1 MRTVEDRRGI
11 TWICLELPDS
21 PVVATTGTELVTVE
35 CNSGADRVQIAVEPG
50 WDEWDED
57 RLAETILA
65 QLGKNH

>member
-35 CNSGADRVQIAVEPG
+35 CNSGADRVQIAVQPG
-50 WDEWDED
+50 WDEWED
-57 RLAETILA
+57 QKLAETILA
-65 QLGKNH
+65 ALVKP